1 MAKCAGVAV
10 MEVIS
15 SRGRRHLAGHGI
27 QMKPEIVPFEKREK
41 GRERE
46 HVVNYR
52 LKHHPYI
59 KIEVFFLGGGA
70 EYIFWPFYLFHVC
83 MSMKWAIF

>member
-41 GRERE
+41 GRENTWLI
-46 HVVNYR
+46 V
-52 LKHHPYI
+52 
-59 KIEVFFLGGGA
+59 G
-70 EYIFWPFYLFHVC
+70 
-83 MSMKWAIF
+83 